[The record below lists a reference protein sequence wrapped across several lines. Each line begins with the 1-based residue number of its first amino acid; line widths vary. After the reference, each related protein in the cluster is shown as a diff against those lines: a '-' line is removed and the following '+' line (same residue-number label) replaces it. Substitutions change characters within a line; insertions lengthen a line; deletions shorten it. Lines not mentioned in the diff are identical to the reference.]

1 VAEVEDVG
9 AAEEEEGDV
18 ASSIIQ
24 FMTTLTTPL
33 FSLSAHTRLIF
44 FTKLTC
50 SYNIMYFPCAYTLV
64 IINTLFLSII

>member
-44 FTKLTC
+44 FTE
-50 SYNIMYFPCAYTLV
+50 V
-64 IINTLFLSII
+64 DV